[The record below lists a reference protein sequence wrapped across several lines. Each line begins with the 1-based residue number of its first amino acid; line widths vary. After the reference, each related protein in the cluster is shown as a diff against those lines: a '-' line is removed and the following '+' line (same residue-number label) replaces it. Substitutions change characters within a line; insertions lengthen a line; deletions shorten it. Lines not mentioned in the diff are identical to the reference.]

1 MVLRSKHPSVSGPVP
16 NKALLWSPSSLWLPH
31 LWQAVP
37 VVCGVDRKDDRQ
49 LMSCFTKHRMFIGWR
64 QSFPQVTGG
73 ACTLS
78 LLWVILF
85 FFFFWLWFLVKLLS
99 HVRLSA
105 TPMACTLS
113 DFSVH
118 GIFQARVLEWVAIS
132 FSRRSSRP
140 REWTQVSRVVGRC
153 FTVWATRE
161 VQISRGFLEESPNTV
176 LY

>member
-1 MVLRSKHPSVSGPVP
+1 MVLRSKHPSVSCPVP
-16 NKALLWSPSSLWLPH
+16 NKALLWSPSSSWPPH

-37 VVCGVDRKDDRQ
+37 VVCGVDRRDDRQ
-49 LMSCFTKHRMFIGWR
+49 SMSWFTKHRMFIGWR
-64 QSFPQVTGG
+64 QSFPSLQVEHALCPCCG
-73 ACTLS
+73 LF
-78 LLWVILF
+78 F
-85 FFFFWLWFLVKLLS
+85 FFFFWLWVLVKLLS

-118 GIFQARVLEWVAIS
+118 GIFQARVLERVAIS

-140 REWTQVSRVVGRC
+140 REWPRVSRIAGRC
-153 FTVWATRE
+153 FTVWATRG
-161 VQISRGFLEESPNTV
+161 VQISRGFLEEGPNTV